1 MTKPKMNNITPDI
14 KRTAATQVR
23 GMERRER
30 LMAAATTLLGQFPIE
45 DVTLALVAKRA
56 GIPIGSTYHFYPKL
70 NELFAAMASRWH
82 AELQDLLSQPYTGD
96 AAVSWQAIVET
107 SIRRATTFYNQRP
120 DGRQLILSDKTS
132 PDIKHADRSYDQAIG
147 QLMIDL
153 IRQNFELPDFPGHA
167 DVFFYS
173 VEIADLFFMLSN
185 IRHGTITDEFCAE
198 AQRAVVSY
206 LRNYLPLHLPIA
218 VAESHPH
225 PTL

>member
-1 MTKPKMNNITPDI
+1 MNDLTPDT
-14 KRTAATQVR
+14 KRTTATQAR

-45 DVTLALVAKRA
+45 DITLALVAKRA
-56 GIPIGSTYHFYPKL
+56 GIPIGSTYHFYPKI

-82 AELQDLLSQPYTGD
+82 AELQDLLSRPYTGD
-96 AAVSWQAIVET
+96 AAVTWQSIVET
-107 SIRRATTFYNQRP
+107 SIKRATAFYNERP
-120 DGRQLILSDKTS
+120 DGRQLILSDKSS

-153 IRQNFELPDFPGHA
+153 IRQSFELPDFPGRT

-185 IRHGTITDEFCAE
+185 IRHGTITEEFCTE

-206 LRNYLPLHLPIA
+206 LRNYLPLHLPVSA
-218 VAESHPH
+218 TEKHHH
-225 PTL
+225 PTP